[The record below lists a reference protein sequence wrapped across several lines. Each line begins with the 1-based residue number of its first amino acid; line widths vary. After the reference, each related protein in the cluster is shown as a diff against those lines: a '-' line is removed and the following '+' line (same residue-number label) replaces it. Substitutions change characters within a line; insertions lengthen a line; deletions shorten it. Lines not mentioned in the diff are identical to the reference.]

1 MGHKKEAQYDLDVA
15 QVLVE
20 HAKYSISKRARINLL
35 NHGYLPKETIED
47 VFAAIRCSHFYKSVE
62 LENRPNTHADIY
74 RHVPCYGAEWYMKY
88 FLDENGPVITIW
100 SLKEDGY
107 QF

>member
-1 MGHKKEAQYDLDVA
+1 MGHKKEAQYDLD
-15 QVLVE
+15 
-20 HAKYSISKRARINLL
+20 
-35 NHGYLPKETIED
+35 
-47 VFAAIRCSHFYKSVE
+47 
-62 LENRPNTHADIY
+62 IY
-74 RHVPCYGAEWYMKY
+74 RHVPCYGTEWYVKY

>member
-62 LENRPNTHADIY
+62 LENRPKHMQTFID
-74 RHVPCYGAEWYMKY
+74 M
-88 FLDENGPVITIW
+88 FLVTEPNGT
-100 SLKEDGY
+100 
-107 QF
+107 

>member
-47 VFAAIRCSHFYKSVE
+47 VFAAIRCSHF
-62 LENRPNTHADIY
+62 
-74 RHVPCYGAEWYMKY
+74 PCYGTEWYVKY
-88 FLDENGPVITIW
+88 FLDENGSVITIW